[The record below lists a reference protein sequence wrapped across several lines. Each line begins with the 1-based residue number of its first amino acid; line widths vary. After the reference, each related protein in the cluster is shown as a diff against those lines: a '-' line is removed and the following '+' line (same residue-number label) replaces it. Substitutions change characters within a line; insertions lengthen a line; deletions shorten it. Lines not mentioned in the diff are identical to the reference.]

1 MADTKPLFVAR
12 PSDVAFL
19 KENLDAAVSGKG
31 SAVVLESP
39 LGGGKRALVGEL
51 VRSVPDFNGVIW
63 RVPLIEEEEGMRT
76 LLRLYAHLLG
86 AISRDQAM
94 AGRIEAS
101 INMELPKHPKR
112 VQQWLQ
118 AFIQGIKNRP
128 KVQGDQAQITVPRDN
143 PVLALVHIIRALT
156 NAVPLLMEVQNL
168 HACQSVAISGIIEA
182 LLEDISDR
190 KLLMILSI
198 RERSDVNSAWMPLPM
213 LDLLERRKDDLKIH
227 KVAPW
232 GADEVAQYLESR
244 GTEADAAE
252 LARIASGRP
261 GFVADLVDMLEE
273 QGKLSDMSGITL
285 ANLFPTDVDEDELEE
300 GPAPEPGK
308 RRHAGK
314 DDLHEVAVR
323 AALLGATF
331 PANLLADIGGY
342 DRDSIDD
349 LLDAAGELFEEV
361 EFNKGMNTWLYAFKP
376 SRRRKEQNARAAN
389 VVYQEGV
396 LDWAKENHPDFPG
409 LARATGAYMERF
421 LVPRGYDFI
430 VKTARAYAMA
440 GANQQA
446 AVLRSMAV
454 SKDNPQL
461 WPMVHDMMKFH
472 DAVAWPEPM
481 QRTVYMNLM
490 DRMAQGG
497 DVNQA
502 ETLFNEILAWAD
514 AREDRRLKGWL
525 LFAGSRLDF
534 RRQDFYRGRDR
545 AKDALTLYSAL
556 GDKLKVSELH
566 NHLGMIELSDGNP
579 TAALEQVD
587 IALREGTVDTPD
599 GKKAVLPQTA
609 ANAEFIRGLVRK
621 RERKF
626 DEAAE
631 HFARAN
637 EIAGNT
643 GQAPLALE
651 AGLNY
656 GEVLLVGGKAEKAS
670 EILERVVQI
679 AGALQNGIR
688 QRAAMSLLAQAY
700 GAQRKFNDAL
710 TWAKRVLQVTE
721 QGRMQAYIAVDTY
734 NVGLF
739 TLMTGNQTEAL
750 ALFRKAKGLANLK
763 ADAGFA
769 KELLFNLGMAAD
781 RAGQKAEAKAAFTEL
796 LPYANQ
802 AKDAR
807 KLVAGSIQL
816 ARLQKADGE
825 NDNARSV
832 LNAALKVAEQT
843 KMAEE
848 KKAIKK
854 ALSELG

>member
-1 MADTKPLFVAR
+1 VAETKSLFVAR
-12 PSDVAFL
+12 DSDVAVL
-19 KENLDAAVSGKG
+19 RKHLDAAVSGSG

-51 VRSVPDFNGVIW
+51 VRAVPDFEGLIW

-86 AISRDQAM
+86 SITRNPKL
-94 AGRIEAS
+94 AGKIEAV
-101 INMELPKHPKR
+101 INGQLTKHNKR
-112 VQQWLQ
+112 EQQWLQ
-118 AFIQGIKNRP
+118 AFIQGIKSKP

-143 PVLALVHIIRALT
+143 PVLALVHILRAVS
-156 NAVPLLMEVQNL
+156 AEVPVLMEVQNL
-168 HACQSVAISGIIEA
+168 HASQSVAISGLLEA
-182 LLEDISDR
+182 LLEDLGSR
-190 KLLMILSI
+190 KLLMILAI
-198 RERSDVNSAWMPLPM
+198 RERSDENKAWMPLPV
-213 LDLLERRKDDLKIH
+213 LDLLTRREAEITVHVLE
-227 KVAPW
+227 PW
-232 GADEVAQYLESR
+232 GADEVGKYLASR
-244 GTEADAAE
+244 DLTADSAE

-261 GFVADLVDMLEE
+261 GFVADLVDLLDE
-273 QGKLSDMSGITL
+273 QGKLNNLADVTL
-285 ANLFPTDVDEDELEE
+285 ANLWPTSVDEEELEDAP
-300 GPAPEPGK
+300 PAEEGK
-308 RRHAGK
+308 RRHAGAA
-314 DDLHEVAVR
+314 DLHDVAIR

-331 PANLLADIGGY
+331 PSNLLADIGGY

-349 LLDAAGELFEEV
+349 MLDAAGELFEEV

-376 SRRRKEQNARAAN
+376 SRRRKEQNKRAAN

-396 LDWAKENHPDFPG
+396 LAWARENNESFQSI
-409 LARATGAYMERF
+409 AKSTGAYMERF
-421 LVPRGYDFI
+421 LVPRGYDFV

-440 GANQQA
+440 GAPQQA

-454 SKDNPQL
+454 SQDNPQL
-461 WPMVHDMMKFH
+461 WGMVQDMIKYHDKV
-472 DAVAWPEPM
+472 DWPEPM

-497 DVNQA
+497 DVKQA

-514 AREDRRLKGWL
+514 SRDDRRLKAWL
-525 LFAGSRLDF
+525 LFSGSRLDF

-545 AKDALTLYSAL
+545 AKDSLTLYRAL

-579 TAALEQVD
+579 TAALEMVD
-587 IALREGTVDTPD
+587 TALREGTVDTPD

-609 ANAEFIRGLVRK
+609 ANSEFIRGLVRK

-626 DEAAE
+626 DEAGE

-643 GQAPLALE
+643 GQAALALE

-656 GEVLLVGGKAEKAS
+656 GEVLLAGGKAEKATGV
-670 EILERVVQI
+670 LERVVNI
-679 AGALQNGIR
+679 AGALQNGLR
-688 QRAAMSLLAQAY
+688 QRAAMSLLAQAH
-700 GAQRKFNDAL
+700 GAQRNFADAL
-710 TWAKRVLQVTE
+710 TWSKRVLQVTE
-721 QGRMQAYIAVDTY
+721 QGKMQNFVAVDTY

-750 ALFRKAKGLANLK
+750 ALFRRAKSLANLQ

-769 KELLFNLGMAAD
+769 KELLFNLGMAAE

-796 LPYANQ
+796 LPYANK
-802 AKDAR
+802 AKDTR
-807 KLVAGSIQL
+807 KLVVGSLQL
-816 ARLQKADGE
+816 AKLQTADGE
-825 NDNARSV
+825 VENARSV
-832 LNAALKVAEQT
+832 LNSALKVAEQAGL
-843 KMAEE
+843 KEE
-848 KKAIKK
+848 RKGIKK
-854 ALSELG
+854 ALDEIS